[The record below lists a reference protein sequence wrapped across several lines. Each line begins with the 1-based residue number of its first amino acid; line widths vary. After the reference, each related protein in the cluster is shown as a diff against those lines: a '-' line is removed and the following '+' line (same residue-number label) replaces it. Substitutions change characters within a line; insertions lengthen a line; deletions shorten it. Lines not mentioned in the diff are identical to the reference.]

1 VTGET
6 GQAAPGE
13 AARPVPP
20 LIAERRV
27 RPREVDLFMF
37 SAATWLTHRIHFD
50 RDYAR
55 TEGFDDLVVH
65 GPLQGAYLAQLLWEA
80 AAAQG
85 GELASL
91 SYRHHR
97 PAYCAEWLTV
107 TATLETLNPETL
119 NPETLN
125 LETLNLET
133 LGSGTEAEDSGDG
146 FAVEVAVSI
155 RNAADLLVASGQAVL
170 RLPDQ
175 RAVSGLL
182 YGEAGS

>member
-1 VTGET
+1 MTGET

-107 TATLETLNPETL
+107 TATLETLNL
-119 NPETLN
+119 K
-125 LETLNLET
+125 T

>member
-1 VTGET
+1 MTGET

-107 TATLETLNPETL
+107 TATLETLN
-119 NPETLN
+119 
-125 LETLNLET
+125 LETLNLKT